1 MIHFFHLLHCRCF
14 DESHFSTASYKFQL
28 LKLNLFKINKYMA
41 AVKPL
46 DKEITHYLGQLSIR
60 QKEVVLSV
68 VKTFAGEEEFL
79 WDDKNYIAAMD
90 KLFAEMESG
99 KVKGFTLEQME
110 AGARQAYKNR
120 KLKKG

>member
-1 MIHFFHLLHCRCF
+1 
-14 DESHFSTASYKFQL
+14 
-28 LKLNLFKINKYMA
+28 MA
-41 AVKPL
+41 EVKPL

-90 KLFAEMESG
+90 KRFAEMESG